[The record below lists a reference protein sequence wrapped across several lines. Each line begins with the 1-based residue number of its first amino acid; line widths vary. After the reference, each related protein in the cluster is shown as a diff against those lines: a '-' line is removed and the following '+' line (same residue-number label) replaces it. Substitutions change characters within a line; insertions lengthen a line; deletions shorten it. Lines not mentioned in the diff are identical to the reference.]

1 MATKASTFSGRC
13 KGRELRAQA
22 MRRAH
27 QANYMAKWR
36 AMNPDP
42 EAYIEGQMWG
52 MLLAMGALLAI
63 AFGLHAYDA
72 PRPTQQAQHY
82 EVARSRY
89 DWYSTNY
96 LND

>member
-1 MATKASTFSGRC
+1 MATTAITFSGRC

-27 QANYMAKWR
+27 QARYMAQWR
-36 AMNPDP
+36 AMNPEP
-42 EAYIEGQMWG
+42 EKYIERQMWG
-52 MLLAMGALLAI
+52 MLLAMAAVLGL

-72 PRPTQQAQHY
+72 PRPTKEPQRHELAHNHF
-82 EVARSRY
+82 E
-89 DWYSTNY
+89 WYTSDY